1 MQTIIDEN
9 VTIIVKSIIGF
20 ATMLILFGLNQLK
33 VKILLSIEKQK
44 IVKDRELLHKIA
56 SEGFAMA
63 EQALNGS
70 SAKYNAAF
78 SYTSEMLGKAGVKIT
93 GEEIRAAVE
102 KAVLDY
108 NAKTKNV
115 QYTEYKKP
123 S

>member
-1 MQTIIDEN
+1 MQALIDEN
-9 VTIIVKSIIGF
+9 VTIIVKSVIGI
-20 ATMLILFGLNQLK
+20 ATMLVLFGLNQLK
-33 VKILLSIEKQK
+33 RKIMLWIEKQK
-44 IVKDRELLHKIA
+44 TVKDRELLHKIA

-70 SAKYNAAF
+70 HAKYNAAF

-108 NAKTKNV
+108 NAKTKTIQV
-115 QYTEYKKP
+115 TEYKKP